1 MTWNKEWKAVVFSDE
16 KKFNLDGPDGYN
28 YYFHDMRKEE
38 CFLSRHH
45 SCTGGVMVWGAIS
58 FYGTCELQ
66 FVSSK
71 MNANVYKTVLQKAF
85 PQFSEI
91 FGPIQWTYQ
100 QDNAPIHIARVIKQR
115 IKDQNVNLLEWPPY
129 SPDINI
135 IENIWGLLS
144 RRVYEGGRQFED
156 SATLVEAIKK
166 AWSTISLSE
175 IEKYYDSLSTR
186 MFEIIKNKGGHTK
199 Y

>member
-1 MTWNKEWKAVVFSDE
+1 MTWNKEWKTVVFSDE

-45 SCTGGVMVWGAIS
+45 TCAGAVMVWGAIS

-66 FVSSK
+66 FVTSK

-91 FGPIQWTYQ
+91 YGHIPWTYQ
-100 QDNAPIHIARVIKQR
+100 HDNAPIHTARVVKQW
-115 IKDQNVNLLEWPPY
+115 IKDQNVKLLEWPPY

-144 RRVYEGGRQFED
+144 RGVYEGGRQFSD
-156 SATLVEAIKK
+156 SGTLVEAIKK
-166 AWSTISLSE
+166 AWSTISLNE
-175 IEKYYDSLSTR
+175 IEKYYDSLPNR